1 MVNDAVRRQAR
12 TRRRVSLEKERGG
25 SPTILYAS
33 HHQLTNEKLHL
44 PPTLSLPIYLLFV
57 SSRNP
62 LQWSSFPAASFQVRL
77 HFFTPAI
84 TASSSS
90 SFRRLVFL
98 WPFAPDSRNRGN
110 LGSFSF
116 FVSSFKTPARFFSS
130 SFFPPCTN
138 NNIPTPKFRHFHN
151 DFPDFDSCWTAH
163 NRCGGGR
170 RGKLI
175 HRPTKVDGYP
185 MLSRVISSCI
195 RVMPPSLVCFWRP
208 QQPQESPNTAGA

>member
-12 TRRRVSLEKERGG
+12 TRRRVSLENERGG

-116 FVSSFKTPARFFSS
+116 FVSSFKTPARFFFLLLS
-130 SFFPPCTN
+130 FPPAQTT
-138 NNIPTPKFRHFHN
+138 IY
-151 DFPDFDSCWTAH
+151 
-163 NRCGGGR
+163 R
-170 RGKLI
+170 R
-175 HRPTKVDGYP
+175 PNF
-185 MLSRVISSCI
+185 VISIMTFPIST
-195 RVMPPSLVCFWRP
+195 V
-208 QQPQESPNTAGA
+208 AGRHTTGAAAAAGGN